1 MCSEHFISQASLEGP
16 SYVSKPIEWK
26 YAQFILSYN
35 HRKQQMTSKCK
46 EEVLNTNVITMD
58 YTNKE
63 NKEEKVI
70 V

>member
-1 MCSEHFISQASLEGP
+1 
-16 SYVSKPIEWK
+16 
-26 YAQFILSYN
+26 
-35 HRKQQMTSKCK
+35 MTSKHK

-58 YTNKE
+58 YTIEE